1 MQQFSNQIQLPT
13 KLCRNDSILL
23 LDPSNLFNRYEK
35 NVHEIRDPIH
45 NFIKLN
51 SDERQVLNSRPL
63 QRLRHIH
70 QLALTYL
77 VYPSASYKRFEHSL
91 GVMELATKIFD
102 TITSPTNVTDS
113 VRNHFPDL
121 LNRDYVAY

>member
-1 MQQFSNQIQLPT
+1 MKKT
-13 KLCRNDSILL
+13 
-23 LDPSNLFNRYEK
+23 
-35 NVHEIRDPIH
+35 VHEIRDRIH

-77 VYPSASYKRFEHSL
+77 VYPSASHKRFEHSL